1 MEEIL
6 DLDALRVER
15 TAMAKRVAAID
26 RILHAVA
33 ALNGS
38 SPVTGAQS
46 GHSNGSGRQRRTNQE
61 VDDIKAAV
69 ATELAGM
76 SGTKNDRAQRLQDKG
91 ILISSRRDRELVL
104 RTLKEFVDSGAAT
117 MVDDIYEAAS
127 SSDPELNLAAAG
139 RSDSSFASWS
149 HKPPL

>member
-1 MEEIL
+1 
-6 DLDALRVER
+6 
-15 TAMAKRVAAID
+15 
-26 RILHAVA
+26 
-33 ALNGS
+33 
-38 SPVTGAQS
+38 
-46 GHSNGSGRQRRTNQE
+46 
-61 VDDIKAAV
+61 
-69 ATELAGM
+69 M
-76 SGTKNDRAQRLQDKG
+76 SGTKNDIAQRLQDKG